1 MAWSSAGQSNAPSS
15 SSSGSKSSS
24 SGSKSSSD
32 SSSGGWGSAS
42 YAASNSS
49 PMSGGYKSDGGS
61 SSGSGWGGKSTA
73 NPSVTSQFGGGGSSS
88 SGSSSSSSG
97 SSLADS
103 KRHAESLGTDIKG
116 RDTNSGAP
124 GNLAGADGVLA
135 SAPTMDAWSRNTAY
149 TNNKTLNAMES
160 QKGVYATPTARQY
173 LREEIAAG
181 RATPD
186 MVTAG
191 KAMISGKEAARGQQ
205 AMGGL
210 LGVIGAPFGLAGMAG
225 AKAATYGVG
234 KAQDMLSEY
243 GDNPSYQLSKQRTK
257 DDGSMVGSIIGMA
270 LPRGAGPIAQAAYD
284 DKASDYSAYINGLK
298 SDMQKQGYISSTPTR
313 NVQMNGSNNANGLLN
328 TMFAQRQ
335 VTQPDT
341 ENSIAALNYGNFTPS
356 YGSVI

>member
-32 SSSGGWGSAS
+32 KSSGGWGSAS
-42 YAASNSS
+42 YAANNSS
-49 PMSGGYKSDGGS
+49 QMSGGYRSDGGS

-73 NPSVTSQFGGGGSSS
+73 NPSVTSQYGGSSSSSS
-88 SGSSSSSSG
+88 SGSSSGS

-103 KRHAESLGTDIKG
+103 KRHAESLGTNIKG

-124 GNLAGADGVLA
+124 ANLAGADGVLA

-149 TNNKTLNAMES
+149 TDGKAGEFGSDAHFATLDKAAKSKTMTEGQIA
-160 QKGVYATPTARQY
+160 TAR
-173 LREEIAAG
+173 
-181 RATPD
+181 
-186 MVTAG
+186 
-191 KAMISGKEAARGQQ
+191 AMIAGEQANTGQRV
-205 AMGGL
+205 MGGL
-210 LGVIGAPFGLAGMAG
+210 LNTLGTAVGGLPGSAVAKVASMGVNKLTDNLSGYADNAAYQQSKALA
-225 AKAATYGVG
+225 AKDESLIG
-234 KAQDMLSEY
+234 KAL
-243 GDNPSYQLSKQRTK
+243 GFVAPKGV
-257 DDGSMVGSIIGMA
+257 GSMVS
-270 LPRGAGPIAQAAYD
+270 AAYD
-284 DKASDYSAYINGLK
+284 NTTGDYSTRIGGLRNN
-298 SDMQKQGYISSTPTR
+298 MQKAGYMDTTTR